1 MSALRACLASENA
14 TRLKR
19 SGTGSGRGRT
29 SANST
34 CPVTMTVKKL
44 ACSFAMASD
53 HTARRVCGGRRGT
66 REDER
71 GMKLRT
77 FHQRSRNGLFSFGK
91 RERFSRTA
99 FLRSS
104 SHRFLFRRDGFARR
118 LLVSSRQVL
127 VGEHR
132 GDALEGDPLPRFAR
146 AQVIQRER
154 APRVG
159 VAALFAFGQ

>member
-71 GMKLRT
+71 G
-77 FHQRSRNGLFSFGK
+77 
-91 RERFSRTA
+91 
-99 FLRSS
+99 
-104 SHRFLFRRDGFARR
+104 
-118 LLVSSRQVL
+118 
-127 VGEHR
+127 
-132 GDALEGDPLPRFAR
+132 
-146 AQVIQRER
+146 
-154 APRVG
+154 
-159 VAALFAFGQ
+159 